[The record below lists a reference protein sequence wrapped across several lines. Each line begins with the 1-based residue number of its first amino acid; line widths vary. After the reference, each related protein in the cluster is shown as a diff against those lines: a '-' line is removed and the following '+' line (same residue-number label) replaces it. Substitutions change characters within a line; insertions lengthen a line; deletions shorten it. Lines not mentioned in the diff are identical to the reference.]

1 MRSRRVWL
9 WLLVLALVPVVAL
22 AASRRGGASRGWPSY
37 QDGAPDTTFAPA
49 GPRGFAG
56 SPATRQSAPAGAAGA
71 TEGTESAPAG
81 AAGAT
86 EGTESAPAGPAA
98 AAVPETAP
106 AETAAAPTSASTAP
120 SNAAVTGWES
130 YRILSERNMFVRNRV
145 RPQRDRGAM
154 RVAPPDNP
162 DERLML
168 TGIIQQGGEYVA
180 FFEDTRTR
188 KTTTVQ
194 AGASVGRGRLTAI
207 VLDAVQYT
215 CDGAATKVL
224 VGSSLTGRPAML
236 RAPTPAP
243 TSPGVAP
250 STPGAATYAAP
261 ASGTTTPTGT
271 GGTPPT
277 VSTAADAAAP
287 STAPVPEN
295 ATTPETAST
304 AMPPTAPPP
313 AAAGSP
319 NDSQNSG
326 AASILERM
334 RQRREQE
341 LQK

>member
-9 WLLVLALVPVVAL
+9 WLLVLAL
-22 AASRRGGASRGWPSY
+22 
-37 QDGAPDTTFAPA
+37 
-49 GPRGFAG
+49 
-56 SPATRQSAPAGAAGA
+56 AGAA
-71 TEGTESAPAG
+71 S
-81 AAGAT
+81 AT

-98 AAVPETAP
+98 AVPEPAP
-106 AETAAAPTSASTAP
+106 AETAAAPTGASTAP
-120 SNAAVTGWES
+120 SNAAVTGWDS
-130 YRILSERNMFVRNRV
+130 YRVLSERNMFVRNRG

-154 RVAPPDNP
+154 RAAPPENP

-180 FFEDTRTR
+180 FFEDTQTR

-194 AGASVGRGRLTAI
+194 AGASVGRGCLTAI
-207 VLDAVQYT
+207 ALDAVQYT

-236 RAPTPAP
+236 REPTPAP
-243 TSPGVAP
+243 TSPGAAP
-250 STPGAATYAAP
+250 STPGAATPAAP
-261 ASGTTTPTGT
+261 VSGTPPPTET

-277 VSTAADAAAP
+277 ASTAASAATP

-295 ATTPETAST
+295 ATTPDAAAT

-326 AASILERM
+326 AASVLERM
-334 RQRREQE
+334 LQRREQE